1 MPQTTI
7 IPIQCETIDQSVI
20 KKEIRSILRAVFTEI
35 DPEKAVHQAIQ
46 RHQDEICIQ
55 SSQFTIKAQQKIHIF
70 GLGKAAQTMAVGAK
84 KALTGVHFNGA
95 VITKHSNA
103 NRAEYLLPEIQTFEG
118 DHPVPTIRSQNA
130 VKASLRALGTMQ
142 PEDVVI
148 CLISGGGS
156 SLAILPK
163 EGIGV
168 EDYQKVTKLL
178 LESGAAI
185 QEINVI
191 RQGLDQ
197 FKGGGLVK
205 LLSPASIVTLILS
218 DVVGDPLDIIASGPT
233 VAPVRNA
240 MTAGQ
245 ILEKYDLV
253 EKIPSGALKCLL
265 EEKIP
270 EEIPRSGCIGKAK
283 RTVENIMIRNNTSAV
298 QAVFAAAEQQGFK
311 PRIMDTRLLGEAS
324 DIGWK
329 LGSFLR
335 EETIRRGDVHDT
347 LCWIYGGETTVTIHG
362 RGKGGRNQE
371 LALSAARAIA
381 GLPNVAILSIATDGE
396 DGPTDAAGAFVTGD
410 TVARGEQADLD
421 AEVYLK
427 NNNAYPYLDCVGS
440 LIKTGP
446 SGTNVNDLV
455 ILFAF

>member
-7 IPIQCETIDQSVI
+7 LPVQCENIDQSAI
-20 KKEIRSILRAVFTEI
+20 KNEVHSILRAVFKEI
-35 DPEKAVHQAIQ
+35 DPEQAVQQSIQ
-46 RHQDEICIQ
+46 RHQDEIII
-55 SSQFTIKAQQKIHIF
+55 SSAKYTITAQQGIHIF
-70 GLGKAAQTMAVGAK
+70 GLGKAAQTMAAGAK
-84 KALTGVHFNGA
+84 KALAGLHFNGA
-95 VITKHSNA
+95 VITKHSDK
-103 NRAEYLLPEIQTFEG
+103 NRVEYLLPQIQTFEG

-130 VKASLRALGTMQ
+130 VKSALHVLGTMQ

-163 EGIGV
+163 EGIEV
-168 EDYQKVTKLL
+168 EDYQKVTRLL

-197 FKGGGLVK
+197 FKGGGLVT
-205 LLSPASIVTLILS
+205 LLSPASIITLILS

-233 VAPVRNA
+233 IMPDNNGLNA
-240 MTAGQ
+240 GR

-253 EKIPSGALKCLL
+253 EKIPSSVRTCLL
-265 EEKIP
+265 GEKIP
-270 EEIPRSGCIGKAK
+270 EGKAPSFFDGK
-283 RTVENIMIRNNTSAV
+283 TERTIENIMIRNNASAV
-298 QAVFAAAEQQGFK
+298 KAASDAAEEQGFK
-311 PRIMDTRLLGEAS
+311 PRIMDTRLQGEAS

-335 EETIRRGDVHDT
+335 EELSKREKSHEK

-362 RGKGGRNQE
+362 KGKGGRNQE
-371 LALSAARAIA
+371 LALSAARAIT
-381 GLPNVAILSIATDGE
+381 GLPNAAVLSIATDGE
-396 DGPTDAAGAFVTGD
+396 DGPTDAAGAFVTGE
-410 TVARGEQADLD
+410 TIEKGVRENLD
-421 AEVYLK
+421 AAMYLK
-427 NNNAYPYLDCVGS
+427 NNNTYPYLDRAGG

-455 ILFAF
+455 ILFAY